1 MPYESSATIAL
12 VPYRFIIAAIF
23 TWNGIS
29 NLSVVLGAA
38 TVVVIQDGCQT
49 LEVV

>member
-1 MPYESSATIAL
+1 MPYESSATITL

-29 NLSVVLGAA
+29 NLSVVLGVA
-38 TVVVIQDGCQT
+38 TVVVIQDRGQT
-49 LEVV
+49 LEMV